1 MTLTKRLEKLEKIVN
16 NLPSATAQSQ
26 ALARRE
32 GHESLAEFEAEIRT
46 VKMKAE
52 AENNL
57 PIVLLCIDKLQKL
70 ANLEG
75 GSTEKE
81 LCEVDDETATR
92 LAMTHLERKG
102 LLRKQ
107 VLVNAPSITEQQEK
121 PEADPVSQSST
132 PPNEVVL
139 PEPDRD
145 RTYAR
150 KYEAARQLP
159 ESWLHAKW

>member
-1 MTLTKRLEKLEKIVN
+1 MTWTKRLKNLERAVH

-26 ALARRE
+26 ALPRRE
-32 GHESLAEFEAEIRT
+32 RHELLTEIEAEIRK

-57 PIVLLCIDKLQKL
+57 PIVLLCIDKLHKL

-75 GSTEKE
+75 SRTDQALG
-81 LCEVDDETATR
+81 EVDDETATR

-107 VLVNAPSITEQQEK
+107 ALVNAPSITQQREK
-121 PEADPVSQSST
+121 ERPDDPVSQSST
-132 PPNEVVL
+132 PPQEVVL
-139 PEPDRD
+139 PERA
-145 RTYAR
+145 YAR

-159 ESWLHAKW
+159 ESWLNAKW